1 MPASISFTLFIL
13 PTGQVAWIPDDIE
26 LRIPDKTA
34 LDPGNLHYLIYIPWH
49 DKYLELVDEAYR
61 DFFNLTAE
69 MTASRNINPSN
80 GRQVSVFFSQQPMLV
95 PVDSEQGRKI
105 LSEKQAAVK
114 AERKK
119 RAWSLEKWCLIIGV
133 ILAALTFV
141 WGVFVWLK
149 PTQ

>member
-1 MPASISFTLFIL
+1 MHIKRGTEVEL
-13 PTGQVAWIPDDIE
+13 PFDLPITKLPKDE
-26 LRIPDKTA
+26 
-34 LDPGNLHYLIYIPWH
+34 YL
-49 DKYLELVDEAYR
+49 KY
-61 DFFNLTAE
+61 
-69 MTASRNINPSN
+69 
-80 GRQVSVFFSQQPMLV
+80 SVFFSQQPMLV